1 MPPLTVS
8 YLTVKLIIP
17 LAGPDL
23 QMGGG
28 GEVSRKIFS
37 ALWTSVCSKIRGTPL
52 DPPLNPAFRRIHNN
66 IK

>member
-28 GEVSRKIFS
+28 GGGGAKEKF
-37 ALWTSVCSKIRGTPL
+37 
-52 DPPLNPAFRRIHNN
+52 FRPFGPQFVL
-66 IK
+66 K

>member
-28 GEVSRKIFS
+28 GESQEKF
-37 ALWTSVCSKIRGTPL
+37 
-52 DPPLNPAFRRIHNN
+52 FRPFGPQFVL
-66 IK
+66 K

>member
-1 MPPLTVS
+1 MPPLIVS

-17 LAGPDL
+17 LADPDP
-23 QMGGG
+23 QMGRGG
-28 GEVSRKIFS
+28 GVSRKIFS

>member
-28 GEVSRKIFS
+28 GGSLKKNFF
-37 ALWTSVCSKIRGTPL
+37 GPL
-52 DPPLNPAFRRIHNN
+52 DLSLF
-66 IK
+66 

>member
-1 MPPLTVS
+1 MPPLTVF

-28 GEVSRKIFS
+28 GGESQEKF
-37 ALWTSVCSKIRGTPL
+37 
-52 DPPLNPAFRRIHNN
+52 FRPFGPQFVL
-66 IK
+66 K

>member
-28 GEVSRKIFS
+28 GSLKKNFF
-37 ALWTSVCSKIRGTPL
+37 GPL
-52 DPPLNPAFRRIHNN
+52 DLSLF
-66 IK
+66 

>member
-28 GEVSRKIFS
+28 GGGGQNKYFF
-37 ALWTSVCSKIRGTPL
+37 GPL
-52 DPPLNPAFRRIHNN
+52 DLSLV
-66 IK
+66 